1 MRRMTSGCFAAV
13 FCFLL
18 TSGLAA
24 QEKRTPEELEAISQL
39 ALKRASEGQF
49 QQAIALWTD
58 ILDEVPAAT
67 ALDLHVNIGV
77 AYNRLQNLPAAW
89 HHLSV
94 YLEAAKKAD
103 KAVAKER
110 QKIGKKLAKTHTR
123 VSFRCEPAAMLR
135 LSPTAAESYPCPLD
149 WYLARGSH
157 TVVVEKAGFEAEKRT
172 FEVGKGAAS
181 ETFALKQAVVLG
193 TLIVLGDG
201 KAVQV
206 FLDGRLEGVV
216 PFERKLKP
224 GTYELMVAKPGE
236 MPWKKTI
243 TLASGG
249 LVRESPQV
257 AQKRVAKAPE
267 KGPEDGTTGPLK
279 LGNEIVEHGPAA
291 SRSHALEWSL
301 IGTGGALL
309 LGGGIFH
316 VLAITKDLSLRDGIA
331 PGDAATKEEFD
342 NRTTQYNDAWEEDV
356 RPRALTAYA
365 LYGVGAATA
374 VAGAVLLIVDTGNR
388 EKAEAL
394 SHHFYPLVT
403 PQGSGMGFALSF

>member
-1 MRRMTSGCFAAV
+1 MRSVAAGCLVAV
-13 FCFLL
+13 FCSMLA
-18 TSGLAA
+18 SGLAA
-24 QEKRTPEELEAISQL
+24 QEKRTPDELEAISQL
-39 ALKRASEGQF
+39 AMKRASEGQF
-49 QQAIALWTD
+49 QQAIELWTD
-58 ILDEVPAAT
+58 ILDEVPPTT

-77 AYNRLQNLPAAW
+77 AYNRLQDLPAAW
-89 HHLSV
+89 HHLSI
-94 YLEAAKKAD
+94 YLESADKAD

-110 QKIGKKLAKTHTR
+110 QKIGKKLGKTHTL
-123 VSFRCEPAAMLR
+123 VSFKCEPAALLR
-135 LSPTAAESYPCPLD
+135 LSPAAALVYPCPLD

-157 TVVVEKAGFEAEKRT
+157 TLVVEKAGHESEKRT
-172 FEVGKGAAS
+172 VEVGKAAVT
-181 ETFALKQAVVLG
+181 ETFALKKAVVLG
-193 TLIVLGDG
+193 TLVVLGDG

-249 LVRESPQV
+249 LVRESPEV
-257 AQKRVAKAPE
+257 ARRLVAKVPV
-267 KGPEDGTTGPLK
+267 KGPEGGTTGSLK
-279 LGNEIVEHGPAA
+279 LGNEIVEQGPAA
-291 SRSHALEWSL
+291 SRSKALEWSL

-316 VLAITKDLSLRDGIA
+316 VLAITKDLSLRDEIA
-331 PGDAATKEEFD
+331 PGEAATMDDF
-342 NRTTQYNDAWEEDV
+342 NSRTARYNDGWEEDV
-356 RPRALTAYA
+356 KPRALTAYA

-394 SHHFYPLVT
+394 SHKFYPLVT
-403 PQGSGMGFALSF
+403 PHGSGMGFALSF